1 MARVLLIANPG
12 AARTHTGVVHRIER
26 VFKTAGWQVETALTA
41 GPGDARKLADY
52 GVQQRVDL
60 VVVLGGDGTIMQVA
74 AALVGT
80 DLPMGVLPGGTGN
93 QLAGNLRLSFNPVRA
108 AAAIVRGKPRPF
120 DLGRLDRPDG
130 AHYFAVGGGAGLDAR
145 VMAATRSAQKRRW
158 GQLAYVATT
167 LRLLADVECVPF
179 HIEADGVGYDFE
191 AALILVANC
200 GEIIPPL
207 FKLGQGVSPYDGI
220 LDVIVLSAKSVGGG
234 FRALWHVV
242 RESKG
247 IYGETVFAARLSG
260 TEIRVSTPAGPQ
272 PVQLDGEPTGETPFT
287 AIVVPGAI
295 QLIHPEG

>member
-1 MARVLLIANPG
+1 MARALLIANPG
-12 AARTHTGVVHRIER
+12 AARTHGGVVHQIER
-26 VFKTAGWQVETALTA
+26 VFNTAGWQVETLATVGL
-41 GPGDARKLADY
+41 GDARKLAEY
-52 GVQQRVDL
+52 GVQQNVDL
-60 VVVLGGDGTIMQVA
+60 VAVLGGDGTIMQVA

-80 DLPMGVLPGGTGN
+80 AVPMGVLPGGTGN

-108 AAAIVRGKPRPF
+108 AAALVRGTPRPF

-145 VMAATRSAQKRRW
+145 VMAATPSTQKRRW

-167 LRLLADVECVPF
+167 LRLLAEAECVPF
-179 HIEADGVGYDFE
+179 HVEADGVGHDFE
-191 AALILVANC
+191 AAMILVANC

-207 FKLGQGVSPYDGI
+207 FKLGQGITPYDGT
-220 LDVIVLSAKSVGGG
+220 LDVIILSVNSVGSG

-242 RESKG
+242 REAKG
-247 IYGETVFAARLSG
+247 VYGETVFATRLSG
-260 TEIRVSTPAGPQ
+260 AEIRVTTPAGPE

-287 AIVVPGAI
+287 ATVVPGAI

>member
-1 MARVLLIANPG
+1 VARALLIANPG
-12 AARTHTGVVHRIER
+12 AARTHSGVVRQIER
-26 VFKTAGWQVETALTA
+26 VFNTAGWQVETLATV
-41 GPGDARKLADY
+41 GPGDARKLAQY
-52 GVQQRVDL
+52 GLEQSVD
-60 VVVLGGDGTIMQVA
+60 VVAVLGGDGTIMQVA

-80 DLPMGVLPGGTGN
+80 QVPMGVLPGGTGN

-108 AAAIVRGKPRPF
+108 AAALIRGTPRAF

-145 VMAATRSAQKRRW
+145 VMAATQSSHKRRW

-179 HIEADGVGYDFE
+179 HIEADGVGHDFE

-207 FKLGQGVSPYDGI
+207 FKLGQNVSPYDGI
-220 LDVIVLSAKSVGGG
+220 LDVIILSANSVGGG
-234 FRALWHVV
+234 VRALWHVV
-242 RESKG
+242 REAKG
-247 IYGETVFAARLSG
+247 EYGKTVFATRVSG
-260 TEIRVSTPAGPQ
+260 AEIRVTTPAGAQ
-272 PVQLDGEPTGETPFT
+272 PVQLDGEPTGETPFVAT
-287 AIVVPGAI
+287 VMPGAI